1 MLMVQAI
8 MTADPITIGPDEPLL
23 QAVSAMERGRFR
35 RLPVV
40 KDGRVVGIITDR
52 DIRKAL
58 SSPVVFHAK
67 AYDAYLLREVKIAGC
82 MTRDILSV
90 GPDTPLAE
98 AAALMERHKIGGVPV
113 IKGGCL
119 VGILTVS
126 DLIAYLIKTLSPPA
140 AG

>member
-58 SSPVVFHAK
+58 SSP
-67 AYDAYLLREVKIAGC
+67 
-82 MTRDILSV
+82 
-90 GPDTPLAE
+90 
-98 AAALMERHKIGGVPV
+98 
-113 IKGGCL
+113 
-119 VGILTVS
+119 
-126 DLIAYLIKTLSPPA
+126 
-140 AG
+140 